1 MKLYGKKPVLERVK
15 SDPGSIRKLYLQ
27 KKTDMSEVVKAS
39 KDAGITFDSVE
50 KEWLV
55 SITGDANTQGVM
67 AEVDEFEYASFPE
80 VLSECLDSKTVPVF
94 LDGVTDPQNLGS
106 VIRNLACMGGFS
118 IVLPEHRSAQVTETV
133 LRVAC
138 GGENYVKIA
147 KVMNQ
152 ATTISD
158 IKKKGIFVAGAVV
171 GESEDIGG
179 TEFRYPLAVV
189 VGSEGKGI
197 RPGIIKHLDIKVSL
211 PMKGAALTYNAAVA
225 TALFCYEI
233 SRRREQ

>member
-1 MKLYGKKPVLERVK
+1 MRLYGKKPVLERIK

-27 KKTDMSEVVKAS
+27 KKTDMSEIVKAS
-39 KDAGITFDSVE
+39 KEAGITFDSVE
-50 KEWLV
+50 KEVLV
-55 SITGDANTQGVM
+55 SMSDNANTQGVM
-67 AEVDEFEYASFPE
+67 AEVDEFEYASFDE

-118 IVLPEHRSAQVTETV
+118 VILSEHRSVQVTETV

-152 ATTISD
+152 TTTISA
-158 IKKKGIFVAGAVV
+158 IKEKGIFVAGAVV
-171 GESEDIGG
+171 EDSEDIAK
-179 TEFRYPLAVV
+179 TEFKYPLAVV
-189 VGSEGKGI
+189 IGSEGKGI
-197 RPGIIKHLDIKVSL
+197 RPGIQKHLDIKVSL
-211 PMKGAALTYNAAVA
+211 PMAGAALSYNAAVA
-225 TALFCYEI
+225 TALLCYEI
-233 SRRREQ
+233 SRRRV